1 MLSPWHEKLTNTHP
15 PRSMDTGVGVG
26 SSIDVGAP
34 SINVGVGVGVE
45 TGGSVEEFDAV
56 VIAVFC
62 AKT

>member
-15 PRSMDTGVGVG
+15 SVDTGVGVG

-34 SINVGVGVGVE
+34 SIDVGVGVGVE